1 LIAQTV
7 DSQRFITVDVIDI
20 ALPNNYGVAKE
31 DGHVIFIPEAVVGDR
46 VRVRV
51 RKEQKQV
58 TYGSIEEIVVPS
70 PFRVEPE
77 CPHFGFCGGCTFQN
91 VTYEKQ
97 LQIKEGYLI
106 ETLKRIGG
114 LDVKN
119 IPISSIV
126 PSPEVQYYR
135 NKLELSFGTN
145 DGRIALGLRER
156 TSPFTSY
163 EGKVLPIRKCLI
175 TSRLVERIL
184 PIFKEFMEGHG
195 LSPYNPVTKQ
205 GFLRHLILRESKST
219 GEIMALLETRSGTIP
234 DLSLLAQTLS
244 GAVPEVRS
252 FYWIVN
258 NRSGDDR
265 RSERTRLVYGKSYIE
280 ERLKGFTFKVLPGS
294 FFQPNTRSAE
304 ILYDKIP
311 EITDLGAGERVLGLY
326 CGTGPIEIF
335 LSGRTKDVAGIDSE
349 QSNIACA
356 RENCKLNNVRNCVFY
371 EGKVEAVLKTK
382 NFRGTDL
389 LVLDPPRGG
398 VSPEGLRHVFK
409 IHPKRIAYV
418 SCNPST
424 LARDLK
430 MIGTLGYK
438 ITGIV
443 PFDFFPH
450 TPHIETLVGL
460 HR

>member
-1 LIAQTV
+1 V
-7 DSQRFITVDVIDI
+7 NSQSFITVDIIDI

-31 DGHVIFIPEAVVGDR
+31 EGHVIFVPEAVVGDR

-51 RKEQKQV
+51 IKEQKRL
-58 TYGSIEEIVVPS
+58 TYGCIEEVVVPS

-97 LQIKEGYLI
+97 LQIKESYLI
-106 ETLKRIGG
+106 ETLKRIGR

-119 IPISSIV
+119 IPISQIV
-126 PSPEVQYYR
+126 PSPQVRYYR
-135 NKLELSFGTN
+135 NKLELSFGISA
-145 DGRIALGLRER
+145 GRIALGLRER
-156 TSPFTSY
+156 ASPFTNY
-163 EGKVLPIRKCLI
+163 EGKVLPVRKCLV
-175 TSRLVERIL
+175 TSVLVERIL
-184 PIFKEFMEGHG
+184 PIFTEFMERHNF
-195 LSPYNPVTKQ
+195 SPYNPVTKQ

-219 GEIMALLETRSGTIP
+219 GEMMALLETRSGLIP
-234 DLSLLAQTLS
+234 DLGLLAQRLS
-244 GAVPEVRS
+244 GVVPEVKS
-252 FYWIVN
+252 LYWIIN
-258 NRSGDDR
+258 NRSSDDR
-265 RSERTRLVYGKSYIE
+265 RSDKTRLVYGKGYIE
-280 ERLKGFTFKVLPGS
+280 EKIKGLTFKVLPGS
-294 FFQPNTRSAE
+294 FFQPNTKAAA

-311 EITDLGAGERVLGLY
+311 EITDLKPDQRILGLY

-335 LSGRTKDVAGIDSE
+335 LSGRAKEVAGIDSE

-356 RENCKLNNVRNCVFY
+356 RENCKLNNVRTCSFY
-371 EGKVEAVLKTK
+371 EGRVETVLKTTD
-382 NFRGTDL
+382 FRDIDL

-398 VSPEGLRHVFK
+398 VSPEGLRHIFK

-430 MIGTLGYK
+430 IMGTLGYK
-438 ITGIV
+438 ITGIA

-460 HR
+460 RR